1 MAEPAH
7 SGDNLLCRC
16 FKVPESVIR
25 QAIREKSLTTVE
37 AVTACTKAAGGC
49 SSCYDDIQA
58 ILDGIAGT
66 KRQAAAASTLT
77 DAQKE
82 QAVRK
87 AFDDDVR
94 KLYEINDVAAELLSV
109 HGDRVETR
117 FTGRAAGS
125 DLLSILTLKWYLV
138 KMMTAACGQK
148 MQQIETNV
156 IQSPGARAAS

>member
-1 MAEPAH
+1 MAEPAR

-16 FKVPESVIR
+16 FKVPESVVR
-25 QAIREKSLTTVE
+25 QAIREKHFTTVE

-66 KRQAAAASTLT
+66 QRQASAASAMP

-87 AFDDDVR
+87 AFDEDVR
-94 KLYEINDVAAELLSV
+94 KLYDINDVTAEILAV

-156 IQSPGARAAS
+156 ILPQGARVAS